1 MNRGLKNYTK
11 QIQENV
17 NNVIINVNLN
27 EEDNNVILQI
37 PLLETIGV
45 NPFSS
50 SLIFNK
56 LSLSEDGYFGL
67 GTKLNY
73 YGKVIDGTDLTYQN
87 ADGSIDTYLFDK
99 HFENKETNAS
109 LMIVS
114 EDDYDIH
121 QHYCLQDKYGNKKEY
136 YEDLMYPEFIYINN
150 EKLTLDF
157 VSEIKTIKNEYNDE
171 ISFILN
177 NGKVNKVIY
186 KHNNEELQ
194 VVELEYIN
202 NIISNVKYKQNG
214 VIVKEIDIV
223 IDEEKIIVLDKI
235 SLYRIKLFI
244 ENNKVIKIIKGYDEE
259 FNYSHPL
266 QILYNKN
273 LTTLIDDKNKKN
285 YLFFDNDNLP
295 LYEIDEE
302 GNVIKFEYDK
312 ETKKLLSQSNIIP
325 RIGLL
330 PNLLPSLTL
339 NKFKPDRTTLVRY
352 ETVNEEYLKNV
363 IGNETWKIE
372 NKENKKNTF
381 TYTLPINGLAGD
393 ELTLIIWGKQYISC
407 DKDNYVEVELSVE
420 DNITTKFNKKE
431 VDELFEVKILG
442 VNPLKSY
449 DNVTIKITLNPNT
462 SISLGGIQL
471 IRKESGLIYSYDENG
486 NRISS
491 SFGNKANNIQYEN
504 NMPSLSIGVDSSMC
518 RYKYDNNH
526 NLIET
531 KTGYGVKI
539 ENKYSTTYKNN
550 LISTE
555 ITNASKTRTIKT
567 SKEYS
572 SDGRF
577 VVKEIDERNN
587 ETKYDYDALGRIIR
601 ITDGLENINEYEYN
615 LKGLL
620 NKIKLIKN
628 NETYRQIALS
638 QLSEEELNI
647 QEGGEKHE

>member
-37 PLLETIGV
+37 PLLETIVV

-56 LSLSEDGYFGL
+56 LSLSEDGYYGL
-67 GTKLNY
+67 ETKLNY

-157 VSEIKTIKNEYNDE
+157 VSEIKNEYNDE

-177 NGKVNKVIY
+177 NGKVIY

-244 ENNKVIKIIKGYDEE
+244 EYNKVIKIIKGYDEE

-266 QILYNKN
+266 QFY
-273 LTTLIDDKNKKN
+273 
-285 YLFFDNDNLP
+285 
-295 LYEIDEE
+295 
-302 GNVIKFEYDK
+302 
-312 ETKKLLSQSNIIP
+312 
-325 RIGLL
+325 
-330 PNLLPSLTL
+330 
-339 NKFKPDRTTLVRY
+339 
-352 ETVNEEYLKNV
+352 
-363 IGNETWKIE
+363 
-372 NKENKKNTF
+372 
-381 TYTLPINGLAGD
+381 
-393 ELTLIIWGKQYISC
+393 
-407 DKDNYVEVELSVE
+407 
-420 DNITTKFNKKE
+420 
-431 VDELFEVKILG
+431 
-442 VNPLKSY
+442 
-449 DNVTIKITLNPNT
+449 
-462 SISLGGIQL
+462 
-471 IRKESGLIYSYDENG
+471 
-486 NRISS
+486 
-491 SFGNKANNIQYEN
+491 
-504 NMPSLSIGVDSSMC
+504 
-518 RYKYDNNH
+518 
-526 NLIET
+526 
-531 KTGYGVKI
+531 
-539 ENKYSTTYKNN
+539 
-550 LISTE
+550 
-555 ITNASKTRTIKT
+555 
-567 SKEYS
+567 
-572 SDGRF
+572 
-577 VVKEIDERNN
+577 
-587 ETKYDYDALGRIIR
+587 IIR
-601 ITDGLENINEYEYN
+601 I
-615 LKGLL
+615 
-620 NKIKLIKN
+620 
-628 NETYRQIALS
+628 
-638 QLSEEELNI
+638 
-647 QEGGEKHE
+647 